1 MIPHPRAVTA
11 PKDLVSIELYQ
22 QEMTP
27 TENVA
32 FPSSW
37 FRAWIIKENLMTWPK
52 LTPRAKASGAM
63 R

>member
-1 MIPHPRAVTA
+1 MGG
-11 PKDLVSIELYQ
+11 KLELYQ

-32 FPSSW
+32 LPSSW
-37 FRAWIIKENLMTWPK
+37 FRAWIIKENPMAWPK